1 MACLPINKEP
11 AVSDAR
17 GLADRR
23 TALAALGTFVFS
35 KAMPASSPS
44 SVHTPLPI
52 SAATAAGSAAAATLT
67 STSAVADPR
76 TAAPAPAATHAF
88 SVSDGRI
95 HDPQG
100 HVYYAHG
107 VNVANWAATGN
118 GAVNDAANGTANG
131 KFLLQLLPKCNMV
144 RLNCQLDEV
153 GKFDSFVR
161 NLTSAK
167 CVVVF
172 EYHRTDN
179 RVPTSLAN
187 TLAWYR
193 SNADHYKSSPYVWF
207 GTINEPG
214 NLPSPR
220 IARMNKAI
228 YDAVRATG
236 NKAPIMISID
246 APYQNLAPYAAYYK
260 DMTNVVWDLHYYGY
274 ALKRDTGSYLTD
286 QKLVDDNLEKNIQ
299 LVQTGIG
306 IRSSDGVMPLIIGEY
321 GTSTTGD
328 QPDVNGVQVVDA
340 VHFARCSGAAAWAWS
355 AGAGDRIQDKGVL
368 KAFGQAVKLWMA
380 GSPPRAWADPDNS

>member
-1 MACLPINKEP
+1 MACLPVSKAP
-11 AVSDAR
+11 AVPDAR

-23 TALAALGTFVFS
+23 TALAMLGAFVFS
-35 KAMPASSPS
+35 KAMPALPPAP
-44 SVHTPLPI
+44 VRAPLP
-52 SAATAAGSAAAATLT
+52 AAAEP
-67 STSAVADPR
+67 AD
-76 TAAPAPAATHAF
+76 AADAF
-88 SVSDGRI
+88 SVLDGRI

-100 HVYYAHG
+100 RAYYAHG
-107 VNVANWAATGN
+107 VNVANWAAVAN
-118 GAVNDAANGTANG
+118 AVNGTANG
-131 KFLLQLLPKCNMV
+131 MLLLQLLPKCNLV

-153 GKFDSFVR
+153 GRFDGFVD
-161 NLTSAK
+161 NLTNAK

-172 EYHRTDN
+172 EYHRTNN
-179 RVPTSLAN
+179 RVPKFLDS

-193 SNADHYKSSPYVWF
+193 SNADRYKSNPYVWF

-214 NLPSPR
+214 NPPSPR

-236 NKAPIMISID
+236 NKAPVMISID
-246 APYQNLAPYAAYYK
+246 APYQNLTPYAAYYEG
-260 DMTNVVWDLHYYGY
+260 MANVVWDLHYYGY
-274 ALKRDTGSYLTD
+274 ALKRDTGSYLAD
-286 QKLVDDNLEKNIQ
+286 QRLVDENLEKNIR

-328 QPDVNGVQVVDA
+328 RPDANGVQVVNA

-380 GSPPRAWADPDNS
+380 GNPPTTWVDSDGS

>member
-1 MACLPINKEP
+1 MAYPSTSKEP
-11 AVSDAR
+11 ALSGACGVAS
-17 GLADRR
+17 RR
-23 TALAALGTFVFS
+23 TALATLSALVLPKSMSAPSPAFGR
-35 KAMPASSPS
+35 MPF
-44 SVHTPLPI
+44 
-52 SAATAAGSAAAATLT
+52 AALAAVEGSAT
-67 STSAVADPR
+67 DPR
-76 TAAPAPAATHAF
+76 PAAPAPAATGVF

-95 HDPQG
+95 HDPKG
-100 HVYYAHG
+100 RVYYAHG
-107 VNVANWAATGN
+107 VNVANWAAVGK

-131 KFLLQLLPKCNMV
+131 KLLLQLLPKCNMV

-161 NLTSAK
+161 NLTTAE

-172 EYHRTDN
+172 EYHRTNN
-179 RVPTSLAN
+179 RVPRLLGS

-193 SNADHYKSSPYVWF
+193 SNADHYKSNPYVWF

-214 NLPSPR
+214 NPPDPK
-220 IARMNKAI
+220 IARMSKSI
-228 YDAVRATG
+228 HDAVRVAG
-236 NKAPIMISID
+236 NKAPVMISID
-246 APYQNLAPYAAYYK
+246 APYQNLTPYAAYYE

-274 ALKRDTGSYLTD
+274 ALKRDTGAYLTD
-286 QKLVDDNLEKNIQ
+286 QKLVDDNLERNIQ

-328 QPDVNGVQVVDA
+328 RPDVNGVQVVNA

-355 AGAGDRIQDKGVL
+355 AGAGDRVQDKGVL

-380 GSPPRAWADPDNS
+380 GNPPTTWADSDNS